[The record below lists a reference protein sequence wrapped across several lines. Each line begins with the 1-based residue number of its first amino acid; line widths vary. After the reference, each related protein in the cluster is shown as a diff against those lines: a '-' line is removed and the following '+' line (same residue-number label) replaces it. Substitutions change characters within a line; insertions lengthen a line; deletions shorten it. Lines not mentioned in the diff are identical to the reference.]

1 MEKAVQAGLEEAELC
16 RKDIQAEGEA
26 ALTYIKKNKIKGIV
40 LAGHPYHIDP
50 EVNHG
55 IPELITMNGMA
66 VLTEDSISHLG
77 EIDHKLRVE
86 NQWKYHARLYR
97 AATLLLK
104 VKIWNSCN

>member
-1 MEKAVQAGLEEAELC
+1 
-16 RKDIQAEGEA
+16 
-26 ALTYIKKNKIKGIV
+26 KGIV

-77 EIDHKLRVE
+77 EMDHKLRVE

-97 AATLLLK
+97 AASFTAKSEDLEFVQLTSFGCGLDA
-104 VKIWNSCN
+104 ITTDMCQEIIEG

>member
-50 EVNHG
+50 EVNH
-55 IPELITMNGMA
+55 EFRNL
-66 VLTEDSISHLG
+66 
-77 EIDHKLRVE
+77 LR
-86 NQWKYHARLYR
+86 
-97 AATLLLK
+97 
-104 VKIWNSCN
+104 